1 MTKYKTGNMNWI
13 KELKTRW
20 KSKTPEFWQKI
31 MSIAI
36 TLGTSAVAV
45 ITAEKFFDLRGYG
58 VPDILFTISGYII
71 VACAA
76 VGLSAKIT
84 TTDAID
90 DNKRSRY
97 DKHKHCDGCDEYDA

>member
-1 MTKYKTGNMNWI
+1 MNWI

-20 KSKTPEFWQKI
+20 KSRTPEFWQKI
-31 MSIAI
+31 MSMAI

-58 VPDILFTISGYII
+58 VPDMVFTISGYII
-71 VACAA
+71 VVCAA

-84 TTDAID
+84 TTDAIN

-97 DKHKHCDGCDEYDA
+97 DKHKHYNGGDEYDA